1 MSTYSI
7 STLLRLWRQ
16 NEATVEQAMGHA
28 LQHIAGL
35 TERLTAVEK
44 RLRHLDQTPPE
55 MPSSTAHLE
64 TPQTQA

>member
-7 STLLRLWRQ
+7 PTLLRLWRH

-35 TERLTAVEK
+35 TDRLTAVEK
-44 RLRHLDQTPPE
+44 RLRHLEQA
-55 MPSSTAHLE
+55 SSTGVTHAL
-64 TPQTQA
+64 PQDTSKPQA

>member
-1 MSTYSI
+1 MATYSI
-7 STLLRLWRQ
+7 PTLLRLWRQ

-28 LQHIAGL
+28 LQHIDGL

-44 RLRHLDQTPPE
+44 RLRHLEQAHPE
-55 MPSSTAHLE
+55 LSSRTVHLE